1 MNHPAEEPTR
11 DESDWRSLPR
21 AAKIYV
27 VIVIAAG
34 AYLLVAFFP
43 RTFSHPVLFAS
54 VLAFSCLTSAWKV
67 NLPLSLSNGST
78 LSVSHAADLLS
89 LLLFGPRQAMLIAA
103 AGAWTQCTF
112 NVKRPYPPYCT
123 IFSMAGE
130 AITMQAT
137 ALAYSWLGG
146 APGPQPFGSL
156 PRQIVGIVAT
166 YFIVN
171 TSIIAAAIALST
183 CKSLWQVWHDD
194 FLWSAPSFMVAG
206 AAGVVAGVVI
216 ERGDY
221 WLGIL
226 MLAPVYLT
234 YRTYQ
239 VFLGRIEDQ
248 RRHIEETRK
257 LHREAV
263 EALGQA
269 RRAERALADEKER
282 LSVTLRS
289 IGDGVITTD
298 LHGTVLLINKVAE
311 TLTGWTQEEA
321 AGQQLAAVFQ
331 NVDLETR
338 ERCESPLATGPRSVA
353 ALGVGRSTMLVAR
366 DLSERPIEQSAAPIR
381 DAAGRTIGMVLAFRD
396 ITDAIKVQEERAK
409 ASKLASL
416 GLLAG
421 GIAHDFNNILMAI
434 MGNVS
439 MARVTMPLSGPA
451 AGALAEA
458 ERACVHARQ
467 LTWQLL
473 TFSKGGVPVKKT
485 LPISRVLVDSAS
497 LAVRGSNVSCTFN
510 IAPDLWAVHADQ
522 GQLVQVFNNLLIN
535 AQEAM
540 PHGGVAEIHAENIF
554 EPGLRWEYA
563 LRVEPGPYVRISITD
578 TGIGIPPEHL
588 GKIFDPYFSTKQRG
602 SGLGLAT
609 SYSIVK
615 NHGGYVS
622 VESKPGHGTTV
633 FVNLPASLNRAVE
646 EPAESLDEPSDAG
659 RRRVLVMDD
668 EESIRT
674 LAVNMLEFLGFDAE
688 VVDTGAAVLER
699 YRVAQKS
706 GRPFDAVILDLVVP
720 GGMGGK
726 ETMEQLGEID
736 PAVNAIVASGYAQDP
751 VMSEFGEYG
760 FKGVIAKPFTLQEL
774 SKTLESVVTG
784 RRWSV
789 H

>member
-1 MNHPAEEPTR
+1 
-11 DESDWRSLPR
+11 
-21 AAKIYV
+21 
-27 VIVIAAG
+27 
-34 AYLLVAFFP
+34 
-43 RTFSHPVLFAS
+43 
-54 VLAFSCLTSAWKV
+54 
-67 NLPLSLSNGST
+67 
-78 LSVSHAADLLS
+78 
-89 LLLFGPRQAMLIAA
+89 
-103 AGAWTQCTF
+103 
-112 NVKRPYPPYCT
+112 
-123 IFSMAGE
+123 
-130 AITMQAT
+130 
-137 ALAYSWLGG
+137 
-146 APGPQPFGSL
+146 
-156 PRQIVGIVAT
+156 
-166 YFIVN
+166 
-171 TSIIAAAIALST
+171 
-183 CKSLWQVWHDD
+183 
-194 FLWSAPSFMVAG
+194 MVAG
-206 AAGVVAGVVI
+206 AAGAVAAVVI
-216 ERGDY
+216 QQGVY
-221 WLGIL
+221 WVGLL

-239 VFLGRIEDQ
+239 LYLGRIEDQ

-263 EALGQA
+263 EALAQA
-269 RRAERALADEKER
+269 RRAEQALADEKER

-321 AGQQLAAVFQ
+321 AGQPLAAVFQ
-331 NVDLETR
+331 NFDLETR
-338 ERCESPLATGPRSVA
+338 ERCESPLATAPRSVA
-353 ALGVGRSTMLVAR
+353 TLGVGRSTMLVAR
-366 DLSERPIEQSAAPIR
+366 DLTERPIEQSAAPIR

-396 ITDAIKVQEERAK
+396 ITDAINVQEERAK

-421 GIAHDFNNILMAI
+421 GIAHDFNNILMAV

-439 MARVTMPLSGPA
+439 MARVTIPMSGPA
-451 AGALAEA
+451 ASALAEA
-458 ERACVHARQ
+458 ERACVHARH

-473 TFSKGGVPVKKT
+473 TFSKGGVPLKKT
-485 LPISRVLVDSAS
+485 LPVSRVLTDSAS
-497 LAVRGSNVSCTFN
+497 LAVRGSNVTCTFN

-540 PHGGVAEIHAENIF
+540 PHGGVVDIAAENVF

-563 LRVEPGPYVRISITD
+563 LRVEPGPYVRISFTD
-578 TGIGIPPEHL
+578 QGIGILQEHL

-609 SYSIVK
+609 TYSIVK

-633 FVNLPASLNRAVE
+633 YVNLPASLNREFE
-646 EPAESLDEPSDAG
+646 EPAEMLDEPSDAG
-659 RRRVLVMDD
+659 RRRILVMDD

-674 LAVNMLEFLGFDAE
+674 LASNMLDFLGFDAE

-699 YRVAQKS
+699 YRTAQKS

-736 PAVNAIVASGYAQDP
+736 PTVKAIVASGYAQDP
-751 VMSEFGEYG
+751 VMSGFGEYG
-760 FKGVIAKPFTLQEL
+760 FKGVIAKPYTLQEL
-774 SKTLESVVTG
+774 SKTLDSVVTG
-784 RRWSV
+784 RKWSV